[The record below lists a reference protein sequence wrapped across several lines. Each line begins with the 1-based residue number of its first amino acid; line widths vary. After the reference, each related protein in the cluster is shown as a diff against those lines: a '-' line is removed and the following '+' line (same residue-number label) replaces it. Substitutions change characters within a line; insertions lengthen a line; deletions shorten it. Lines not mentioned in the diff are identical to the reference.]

1 MVLVHRDLLQ
11 RDEIVLRHLLQQELK
26 KAESLKAT
34 EAKVVKLR
42 EQLQASEKILTANR
56 TLLKKLQEQVPAVTH
71 VSLPDSGC
79 NTQTRKVLSFLSPAG
94 AACRAAGVPEEDP
107 GGPTGAGTEPGTADC
122 QQKNQTA
129 NGLQSDCGETRP
141 LTFHSQHNFIYKE
154 HFKHKRF
161 KGLDKAEQIYVC
173 PSVSWIT

>member
-1 MVLVHRDLLQ
+1 MVLVCRELLQ

-56 TLLKKLQEQVPAVTH
+56 TLLKKLQEQVPTVTRM
-71 VSLPDSGC
+71 SLPDSGSSS
-79 NTQTRKVLSFLSPAG
+79 QMRKVLSFLSPAG
-94 AACRAAGVPEEDP
+94 AACQAPGVLEEDTR
-107 GGPTGAGTEPGTADC
+107 GSTGAGTEPGTADC

-129 NGLQSDCGETRP
+129 NGLQSDYGETRP

-154 HFKHKRF
+154 HFKQKKF
-161 KGLDKAEQIYVC
+161 K
-173 PSVSWIT
+173 